1 MNTEFP
7 FVAKT
12 SRVLTKIFHLD
23 AGRTKSLLP
32 LLLHPQPFALVSLT
46 LFSFLE
52 NFTSL
57 HKNVLSLRLAGEY
70 WWLFGASRRFGAK
83 SGVRAGGDRR

>member
-1 MNTEFP
+1 MTHFLGRD
-7 FVAKT
+7 FDYIF
-12 SRVLTKIFHLD
+12 LKI
-23 AGRTKSLLP
+23 S
-32 LLLHPQPFALVSLT
+32 
-46 LFSFLE
+46 LE